1 MTHRERFYSVV
12 NHKQADRA
20 VFDLAG
26 SPQTLIDYDVTKNAL
41 AARLGITGEKQ
52 GNFNVD
58 ERILKYFDIDLRKI
72 GGMPTPKTSH
82 NRTENG
88 ISYDAFGIGY
98 RAINGHMEI
107 CYNPLKDADI
117 DEVMAYELPDAENI
131 DRSGILAVLDVIG
144 TIFRSYWFIVIIVAI
159 LLILA
164 GYVIAGKI
172 HRNRQRK
179 RRKVKKYRNF

>member
-1 MTHRERFYSVV
+1 MPKDLTPENIVV
-12 NHKQADRA
+12 ETD
-20 VFDLAG
+20 
-26 SPQTLIDYDVTKNAL
+26 
-41 AARLGITGEKQ
+41 
-52 GNFNVD
+52 VD
-58 ERILKYFDIDLRKI
+58 EVISAPLRTD
-72 GGMPTPKTSH
+72 TPVGTAAVYYVDTKTGDKQIVATVNLVPS
-82 NRTENG
+82 EN
-88 ISYDAFGIGY
+88 
-98 RAINGHMEI
+98 
-107 CYNPLKDADI
+107 L
-117 DEVMAYELPDAENI
+117 